1 MVIIENRGKGVSVEL
16 QSPDTH
22 GNTARKNSKIVE
34 DLASTLALQQ
44 TQEELCLLEF
54 FRLRLQ
60 CCLEGTLGKHS
71 TNRSVIYVCSC
82 GYGAEDGH

>member
-22 GNTARKNSKIVE
+22 ENTARKNSKIAE

-44 TQEELCLLEF
+44 T
-54 FRLRLQ
+54 
-60 CCLEGTLGKHS
+60 
-71 TNRSVIYVCSC
+71 
-82 GYGAEDGH
+82 